1 MSGHK
6 ITELNIRLEMPH
18 APSNRLDKCNPEIW
32 QQIIITECQKAYD
45 DNNKFQIMLD
55 FQHMYIMTIST

>member
-1 MSGHK
+1 MWGHK
-6 ITELNIRLEMPH
+6 ITEFNIRLEMPQT
-18 APSNRLDKCNPEIW
+18 PSNSLDKCNPETG

-55 FQHMYIMTIST
+55 FQNMNIMIIST